1 MGRHRAGRDR
11 PGFAPPAAVV
21 QEHRGPLGATLRRG
35 AAISGFALGMV
46 QTISLLSTLLLARLL
61 TPEEVGVYAAGTVLS
76 GFLVMFAEGGLRA
89 ALIQRQGDVEDA
101 TATVFWVTAVT
112 GAGMSL
118 VALAVSPL
126 VGWLFDNPLA
136 AEIAAITAGML
147 LMHGLTNVPD
157 GLLQRGFNFKRKL
170 IVDPARSIAFGAV
183 TIALAASGFGVWSL
197 VIGNYASMAVWLIGT
212 WALAP
217 WRPGRSGRPSLRLWR
232 QLARFAY
239 PLLIQ
244 TVVWQIREAGQT
256 ALVGRFLGEATL
268 GHFRYGR
275 RVGVLP
281 ATLVQQMGGYVLFPA
296 FSRMADDP
304 QRRRRAFL
312 RALRWIW
319 FGAAPLAAL
328 IVALG
333 EPAIVVLMGE
343 RWRQAGVFLV
353 AMAGYGAAIGLKSAA
368 GEMIKGTGRSQ
379 LLNYTSA
386 TQLVL
391 GLGLV
396 VAALPFG
403 LFGVGLAIS
412 ATEMVLA
419 AILLGLARTVVDVS
433 LRELAGALV
442 PPLVGA
448 LAGLAA
454 IGPLEHLL
462 VHSDQRPVV
471 LGLALLAAQSLAF
484 AAVYL
489 ATMRLVAPAMVA
501 DLLAGARRAVD
512 KRRGKPPVSA

>member
-1 MGRHRAGRDR
+1 MGRHRAGRHR
-11 PGFAPPAAVV
+11 RGRTPAVDAGS
-21 QEHRGPLGATLRRG
+21 RRTGGLGATLRRG
-35 AAISGFALGMV
+35 AAISGVTLAVV

-76 GFLVMFAEGGLRA
+76 GFLVMFAEGGLRS
-89 ALIQRQGDVEDA
+89 ALVQREHDIEDA
-101 TATVFWVTAVT
+101 TATVFWATVATGTA
-112 GAGMSL
+112 MSL
-118 VALAVSPL
+118 VALAASPL
-126 VGWLFDNPLA
+126 VGRLFDNDLA
-136 AEIAAITAGML
+136 ARIAAITSGML
-147 LMHGLTNVPD
+147 LMHALTNVPD
-157 GLLQRGFNFKRKL
+157 GLLQRNFNFKRRL
-170 IVDPARSIAFGAV
+170 VVDPARSLAFGAV
-183 TIALAASGFGVWSL
+183 TIALAAAGFGVWSL

-217 WRPGRSGRPSLRLWR
+217 WRPGRGGRPSFRLWR
-232 QLARFAY
+232 RLARFAY

-244 TVVWQIREAGQT
+244 TVVWQIREGGQT

-275 RVGVLP
+275 RVGILP
-281 ATLVQQMGGYVLFPA
+281 ATAVQQMGSYVLFPA

-312 RALRWIW
+312 RALRWLW

-328 IVALG
+328 MVALG
-333 EPAIVVLMGE
+333 EPAMVVLMGE
-343 RWRQAGVFLV
+343 RWREAGVFLV

-412 ATEMVLA
+412 ATEIVLA

-442 PPLVGA
+442 PPVVGG

-454 IGPLEHLL
+454 IAPLEHLL
-462 VHSDQRPVV
+462 VHSDQRPVA

-489 ATMRLVAPAMVA
+489 AAMRVVAPAMVA
-501 DLLAGARRAVD
+501 DLIAGARRALD
-512 KRRGKPPVSA
+512 RRRGKQAAPA